1 MVKVPVENGNL
12 KKKCPK
18 CQEVIA
24 QEQLKCHVTV
34 SELLPY
40 FLDYKTHLKSPN
52 FHQKN
57 GVLKCAPLVLIPVV
71 LTAFEPILCVKRRQ
85 KKSAKCFCAT
95 LISYDA
101 ASHGGMSDPQGHRS

>member
-40 FLDYKTHLKSPN
+40 FLDYKTHLKSSN
-52 FHQKN
+52 FHKKA
-57 GVLKCAPLVLIPVV
+57 VLKCALRVLIPVV
-71 LTAFEPILCVKRRQ
+71 LIAFEPAP
-85 KKSAKCFCAT
+85 KK
-95 LISYDA
+95 
-101 ASHGGMSDPQGHRS
+101 

>member
-40 FLDYKTHLKSPN
+40 FLDYKAHLKSFN
-52 FHQKN
+52 FHKKKRLC
-57 GVLKCAPLVLIPVV
+57 VLKYAPRVLIPVV
-71 LTAFEPILCVKRRQ
+71 LTAFEPILCGTRRQ
-85 KKSAKCFCAT
+85 RNPSNVSVV
-95 LISYDA
+95 L
-101 ASHGGMSDPQGHRS
+101 

>member
-18 CQEVIA
+18 CQEVIT

-40 FLDYKTHLKSPN
+40 FLDYKAHLKSLN
-52 FHQKN
+52 FHKKTDC
-57 GVLKCAPLVLIPVV
+57 VLKCVPRVSFPVV
-71 LTAFEPILCVKRRQ
+71 FTAFEPI
-85 KKSAKCFCAT
+85 
-95 LISYDA
+95 
-101 ASHGGMSDPQGHRS
+101 

>member
-18 CQEVIA
+18 CQEVIT

-40 FLDYKTHLKSPN
+40 FLDYKTHLKSSN
-52 FHQKN
+52 F
-57 GVLKCAPLVLIPVV
+57 
-71 LTAFEPILCVKRRQ
+71 R
-85 KKSAKCFCAT
+85 KKKLS
-95 LISYDA
+95 
-101 ASHGGMSDPQGHRS
+101 

>member
-40 FLDYKTHLKSPN
+40 FLDYRAHLKS
-52 FHQKN
+52 FHFYKKRLC
-57 GVLKCAPLVLIPVV
+57 LKMCAMCIDSGCAYCPRTDFMWYTAPKTICQMFLWYFDKLRSRIAWWNVGPLGLP
-71 LTAFEPILCVKRRQ
+71 
-85 KKSAKCFCAT
+85 
-95 LISYDA
+95 
-101 ASHGGMSDPQGHRS
+101 